1 MSSKITEKELVVAE
15 IQENFKSSKGAV
27 LYDYRGLT
35 VEEVTNLRNEAR
47 KAGITYKVLK
57 NSLVERAAS
66 SIGLSDLKSYL
77 SGPTAIAFC
86 TNDPVA
92 PAKILTDFVKKV
104 KKTAIKGGVVEGK
117 VIDANGVK
125 ALADLP
131 SREVLVANVLRTMNA
146 PITGF
151 VTVLSGTMRNLLYA
165 LNAVKEK
172 KEA

>member
-1 MSSKITEKELVVAE
+1 MSSKITEKEAKVAE
-15 IQENFKSSKGAV
+15 IHEALKSAKGAV

-47 KAGITYKVLK
+47 SAGVAYKVLK
-57 NSLVERAAS
+57 NSLVERAADE
-66 SIGLSDLKSYL
+66 IGLTDLKSYL

-86 TNDPVA
+86 VKDPVA
-92 PAKILTDFVKKV
+92 PARILTDFIKKV

-131 SREVLVANVLRTMNA
+131 SREVLITNVLRTMNA